1 MSEEAKAKDDGGK
14 GILKGLQAI
23 DESIIKSGQNG
34 PPGSGL
40 FYLLET
46 LAGQFMGTPRLG
58 YPVDKPP
65 VVDKPKEQEPEKK
78 EPESKVPPGAPAG
91 RK

>member
-1 MSEEAKAKDDGGK
+1 MSEDKEKTSA
-14 GILKGLQAI
+14 GILKGLAAI

-65 VVDKPKEQEPEKK
+65 VDKPKADEPEKK
-78 EPESKVPPGAPAG
+78 EPEEPKAHPGAPAG

>member
-1 MSEEAKAKDDGGK
+1 MSDDK
-14 GILKGLQAI
+14 EKTSAGILKGLAAI

-58 YPVDKPP
+58 YPVDKH
-65 VVDKPKEQEPEKK
+65 KEEPAK
-78 EPESKVPPGAPAG
+78 EEPTNTDHKSVPPPA
-91 RK
+91 KK